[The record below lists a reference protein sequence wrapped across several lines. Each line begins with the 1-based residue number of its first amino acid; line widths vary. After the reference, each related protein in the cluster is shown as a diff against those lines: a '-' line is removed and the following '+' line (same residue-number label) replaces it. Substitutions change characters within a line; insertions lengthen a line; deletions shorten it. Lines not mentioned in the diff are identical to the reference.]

1 MNFHNSYRPLFPTE
15 RFPAMTTI
23 NIDVQKLNTYGDIR
37 KAFGVIKDAAKEA
50 EAKLNKLHREAT
62 DLDTK
67 LALNRAS
74 LEIGYV
80 ISDCIGY
87 REEIK
92 GDEPMANEVDL
103 EWWRNAVQSE
113 IDLYNKYKTA

>member
-1 MNFHNSYRPLFPTE
+1 M
-15 RFPAMTTI
+15 AAI
-23 NIDVQKLNTYGDIR
+23 NIDVQKLNTYSDIR
-37 KAFGVIKDAAKEA
+37 KAFGVIKAAATEA
-50 EAKLNKLHREAT
+50 ERELSKRHREAT
-62 DLDTK
+62 DLDAK
-67 LALNRAS
+67 LTLNHAS

-113 IDLYNKYKTA
+113 IDLYNKFKTA

>member
-1 MNFHNSYRPLFPTE
+1 MQAISD
-15 RFPAMTTI
+15 I
-23 NIDVQKLNTYGDIR
+23 NVQKLNTYGGIR
-37 KAFGVIKDAAKEA
+37 EAFGVIKNAASEA
-50 EAKLNKLHREAT
+50 ERELSKRHREAT
-62 DLDTK
+62 DLDAK
-67 LALNRAS
+67 LTLNRAS

>member
-1 MNFHNSYRPLFPTE
+1 MQAISD
-15 RFPAMTTI
+15 I
-23 NIDVQKLNTYGDIR
+23 NVQKLNTYSDIR
-37 KAFGVIKDAAKEA
+37 KAFGVIKDAATEA
-50 EAKLNKLHREAT
+50 ERELGKRHREAT
-62 DLDTK
+62 DLDAK
-67 LALNRAS
+67 LTLNHAS

-103 EWWRNAVQSE
+103 KWWRNAVQSE
-113 IDLYNKYKTA
+113 IDLYNKFKTA